1 MVLGMLVGAGL
12 LLMGYALGVK
22 TRPEVVEEKDFEAP
36 RTLDGKYFSTKIAI
50 REAMGRGEDD

>member
-12 LLMGYALGVK
+12 LLIGYALGIK
-22 TRPEVVEEKDFEAP
+22 TRPEVGKEEFEAP
-36 RTLDGKYFSTKIAI
+36 RTLDGKYFSTKIAM